1 VSASRGGFD
10 LNHNSESLLKVLP
23 SSGTQNSFT
32 VHENLQKA
40 MDDGTDFKRADPV
53 VRRTNNDR
61 GSMLLGCGF
70 LLDSWKVVAK
80 DEKPE
85 V

>member
-1 VSASRGGFD
+1 MSVSRGGFD
-10 LNHNSESLLKVLP
+10 CYHNYETLLKVLP

-40 MDDGTDFKRADPV
+40 MDDGTDFQRADP

-61 GSMLLGCGF
+61 ESMLLG
-70 LLDSWKVVAK
+70 
-80 DEKPE
+80 
-85 V
+85 